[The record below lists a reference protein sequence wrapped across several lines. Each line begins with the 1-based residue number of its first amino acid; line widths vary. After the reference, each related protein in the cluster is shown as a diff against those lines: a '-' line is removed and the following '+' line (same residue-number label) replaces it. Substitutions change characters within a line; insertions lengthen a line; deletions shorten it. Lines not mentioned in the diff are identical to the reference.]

1 MAKKSRKMTPRS
13 QSAAEEIAEIA
24 VVEGSGNV
32 FADLGLPDAEGLLL
46 KGDLTLQLHHR
57 IKDLGLTQVQA
68 AKRLRISQPEV
79 CRLLKGR
86 FTGFSAERLIG
97 LLKALEMDVEIVI
110 RPRSRQKQAAPRGR
124 VRLVEAA
131 V

>member
-1 MAKKSRKMTPRS
+1 MAKTSRKLTPRP
-13 QSAAEEIAEIA
+13 QDAADEIT

-32 FADLGLPDAEGLLL
+32 FADLGLPDAAGLLL
-46 KGDLTLQLHHR
+46 KADLTLQLHHR

-68 AKRLRISQPEV
+68 AKRLGISQPEV

-97 LLKALEMDVEIVI
+97 LLNALEMEVEIVV
-110 RPRSRQKQAAPRGR
+110 RPRSRQKKAAPRSR
-124 VRLVEAA
+124 VRLVAA
-131 V
+131 TV

>member
-1 MAKKSRKMTPRS
+1 
-13 QSAAEEIAEIA
+13 
-24 VVEGSGNV
+24 
-32 FADLGLPDAEGLLL
+32 
-46 KGDLTLQLHHR
+46 LQLHHR

-68 AKRLRISQPEV
+68 AKRLGISQPEV
-79 CRLLKGR
+79 CRLMKGR

-97 LLKALEMDVEIVI
+97 LLNALEMDVEIVV
-110 RPRSRQKQAAPRGR
+110 RPRVRQKQATPRGR